1 MPSVLLSLPSPSTA
15 WFLKGLQACVI
26 QFPSLLTSV
35 VWSQA
40 HLLDRQ
46 SFWWYCVLTR
56 TVETTT
62 WADKSVPLCFAL
74 FRGSLLLRTCPASKS
89 PVPSVIS
96 CFWLRRQRVLLVT
109 AAWHNTAGWS
119 GADQKWVQSF
129 CAAARSCR
137 AATQHSQVWQRR
149 SCRLWWWAGDGQRGC
164 QPQGMFRIYTTE
176 DQNRFSSTFPLLI
189 DCIMQSKQILSSL
202 FVSISLFFLG
212 TRCVHCSNQHFHCI
226 LFIVLSSM
234 QHCRLEGSWFPFP
247 FATLILHWHHLPFS
261 LAPLSLKHVPH
272 LAVVTDI
279 S

>member
-1 MPSVLLSLPSPSTA
+1 MPLVLLSLLSPSTA

-26 QFPSLLTSV
+26 QSPSLLTSV

-74 FRGSLLLRTCPASKS
+74 CRGSLLLRTCPASKS

-96 CFWLRRQRVLLVT
+96 RLWLWRQRVLLVT
-109 AAWHNTAGWS
+109 AAWHKTAGWS

-137 AATQHSQVWQRR
+137 AATRHSQVWQQR
-149 SCRLWWWAGDGQRGC
+149 SCRLWWWTGDGQRGC

-189 DCIMQSKQILSSL
+189 DCIMQNKQILSSL
-202 FVSISLFFLG
+202 SVSISLFFWEGDVCTVLINIF
-212 TRCVHCSNQHFHCI
+212 TASFLLCWAPCRIADWRDHDPRFLLLLWYCI
-226 LFIVLSSM
+226 GITSLFPLHPTPWNM
-234 QHCRLEGSWFPFP
+234 FP
-247 FATLILHWHHLPFS
+247 TLQ
-261 LAPLSLKHVPH
+261 
-272 LAVVTDI
+272 
-279 S
+279 